1 MTLLV
6 KRSRKK
12 PSEHRFSWLALCY
25 RSTTIRISASDG
37 STDVQIIFD
46 GLALQRLEGLVP
58 TSITQDPTGASPFRQ
73 RLEPELAMLERAT
86 LGLQQSLSTEIR
98 SAYAR
103 SSGRP
108 STPMHMPRND
118 FRTARDF
125 RLLVVLWESNEIEGL
140 KKALTSVIANCTP
153 APSSEESECLIC
165 TDQQSAGMMLVVEG
179 CGHKMCK
186 ACFQEYL
193 KVKLGEKIWPI
204 LCPICM
210 TESGLQR
217 RPQGTLHSTL
227 TLVGVVSDVL

>member
-1 MTLLV
+1 MRRL
-6 KRSRKK
+6 RKK
-12 PSEHRFSWLALCY
+12 LSEHPFSWLSLY
-25 RSTTIRISASDG
+25 YNLTTIRISASDG
-37 STDVQIIFD
+37 SADVQIIFD
-46 GLALQRLEGLVP
+46 GLALQRLEGLDP
-58 TSITQDPTGASPFRQ
+58 TSILQDPMGASAFRQ

-86 LGLQQSLSTEIR
+86 VGLQQSLSTEIR

-125 RLLVVLWESNEIEGL
+125 RLLVVLWEANEVEEL
-140 KKALTSVIANCTP
+140 KKVLTSVIANCTP
-153 APSSEESECLIC
+153 APSSEEAECLIC
-165 TDQQSAGMMLVVEG
+165 TDQQWAGMMLAVEG
-179 CGHKMCK
+179 CRHMMCK

-210 TESGLQR
+210 TESGMQR
-217 RPQGTLHSTL
+217 RPQGILQSTL
-227 TLVGVVSDVL
+227 MTVVSDML